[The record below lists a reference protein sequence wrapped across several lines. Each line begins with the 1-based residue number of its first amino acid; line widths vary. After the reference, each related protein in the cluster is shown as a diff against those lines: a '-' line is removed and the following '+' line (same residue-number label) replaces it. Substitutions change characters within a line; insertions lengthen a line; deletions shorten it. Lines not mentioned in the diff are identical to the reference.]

1 MKRSEIASN
10 QRIINMSKEIQKGV
24 SLLSICSDETVR
36 DDEQP
41 KKAHKRRRVE
51 RWIYGFRF
59 KNLHARQ
66 IAQKHGLPWKSR
78 PFSTLQKVIDYIEA
92 VSGFSCRFETIDR
105 RREFGN
111 ALVIYFAEDDER
123 KRLSK
128 LEATEEEMDRKYGL
142 PWKSRPFS
150 TLQKV
155 IDYIEALSGDSWRL
169 ETIPRHRVFGNARV
183 IYFAEDDE
191 RKRLSNL
198 EATKEEMDKVR
209 KVLGFPSGTKP
220 KWYCCGGRKECGE
233 SADSSDDEVFPGMKP
248 APSRAPPIEGDSDG
262 DTSDDSDSDMDFDSD
277 RTYDPNEGDGAD
289 AEE

>member
-1 MKRSEIASN
+1 
-10 QRIINMSKEIQKGV
+10 MSKEIQKGV

-36 DDEQP
+36 DREKP

-92 VSGFSCRFETIDR
+92 VSDFSCRFETIDR

-128 LEATEEEMDRKYGL
+128 LEATE
-142 PWKSRPFS
+142 
-150 TLQKV
+150 
-155 IDYIEALSGDSWRL
+155 
-169 ETIPRHRVFGNARV
+169 
-183 IYFAEDDE
+183 
-191 RKRLSNL
+191 
-198 EATKEEMDKVR
+198 EEMDKVR

-248 APSRAPPIEGDSDG
+248 APPRAPPIEGDPDG

-277 RTYDPNEGDGAD
+277 RTYDPNEGDGVD